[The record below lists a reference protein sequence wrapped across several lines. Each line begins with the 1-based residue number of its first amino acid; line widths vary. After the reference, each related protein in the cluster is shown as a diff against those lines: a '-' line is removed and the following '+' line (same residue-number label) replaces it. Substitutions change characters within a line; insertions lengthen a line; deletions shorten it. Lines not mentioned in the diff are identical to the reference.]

1 MTSSLRP
8 TVSLKQLFPSAQFVG
23 ADDIVCQSCDSHP
36 ESPMLE
42 WVFAAG
48 ITPWTQPDRDVVTAI
63 NYGAIAILTDQL
75 LPSSVPQCIVEDVRE
90 AYAKLAI
97 ATAGQPCERVLT
109 IGVVGTHGKTSASL
123 TIASMI
129 KQIGKSVAYYSSL
142 GGSDGVHSG
151 LPCESDADAMML
163 AEWLRTSAENGT
175 PAAVIELTDEML
187 RSHACLGLQFDALV
201 FTSLRKNQR
210 SDTLQT
216 RCVENAMVGLLDQ
229 LKPHGVVI
237 YNADDARL
245 NRWVARH
252 QSQAIAY
259 GLDAVA
265 DVSGRRMRSA
275 PGEQSIMVSA
285 GKCIAPITSK
295 LLGDHNA
302 RHMLAAAAV
311 GYIFGLELFETT
323 RGIERLQRIP
333 GRMQRVL
340 TDAPFQIYVDA
351 ADQADRLAVALHTLA
366 RHGTPVTCVAEVP
379 DAATPEQLAAYGR
392 VLERAA
398 GRVILTQSRRS
409 VRFGQKAVWQ
419 VLDGCEYPAS
429 VQIVPNRR
437 SAIELALRHARPG
450 EAILLCGWG
459 NGTWTNDQASKP
471 MNDYEVAME
480 LASQV
485 ASAPIA
491 IAEAASLPVLKI
503 YPGRAA

>member
-63 NYGAIAILTDQL
+63 NHGAIAILTDQL

-187 RSHACLGLQFDALV
+187 RSHACLGLRFDALV

-311 GYIFGLELFETT
+311 GYSFGLELFETT

-471 MNDYEVAME
+471 MNDYEVAMQ

>member
-63 NYGAIAILTDQL
+63 NHGAIAILTDQL

-187 RSHACLGLQFDALV
+187 RSHACLGLRFDALV

-311 GYIFGLELFETT
+311 GYSFGLELFDTT

>member
-1 MTSSLRP
+1 
-8 TVSLKQLFPSAQFVG
+8 
-23 ADDIVCQSCDSHP
+23 
-36 ESPMLE
+36 MLE

-63 NYGAIAILTDQL
+63 NHGAIAILTDQL

-187 RSHACLGLQFDALV
+187 RSHACLGLRFDALV

-311 GYIFGLELFETT
+311 GYSFGLELFETT

>member
-1 MTSSLRP
+1 VTSSLRP

-63 NYGAIAILTDQL
+63 NHGAIAILTDQL

-187 RSHACLGLQFDALV
+187 RSHACLGLRFDALV

-311 GYIFGLELFETT
+311 GYSFGLELFETT